1 MEIIVKVM
9 AVVVVSLFFC
19 YFMIRISSFNN
30 SIQSIKTRR
39 GLSIKVSKKI
49 YISIIVDLLLI
60 LFSVLSI
67 FFTIDLLI
75 LANPSLNEVKPYI
88 TKQLPLILFLI
99 LGLIRENL

>member
-30 SIQSIKTRR
+30 SIQNIKTRR
-39 GLSIKVSKKI
+39 GLSVKVSKKI

-67 FFTIDLLI
+67 LFIIDLLI
-75 LANPSLNEVKPYI
+75 LANPSLDEVKLYI